1 MKSPIH
7 KTELQ
12 KILDRGNGDL
22 FSREEFCECV
32 EDGAFTDWDGGYDA
46 FRADGSQWFPEGV
59 DPKKQFFFGFACSE
73 VNDLPEEVT
82 QIVWY
87 NK

>member
-1 MKSPIH
+1 MKSQSH
-7 KTELQ
+7 KTDLQ
-12 KILDRGNGDL
+12 KLLDRDAGDL
-22 FSREEFCECV
+22 FTREQF
-32 EDGAFTDWDGGYDA
+32 EDGAFTDWDGGYDV

-59 DPKKQFFFGFACSE
+59 DPKKDFFFGFACSE
-73 VNDLPEEVT
+73 LDDLPEEVT